1 MGGVVKGFED
11 LEVWQLGKQ
20 LVVLAYKL
28 TESFPSSERYNL
40 TGQIRRA
47 AISVPGNIAE
57 GYGRYHYLDKVKFYL
72 NARGSLSETKSHFLI
87 ASELGFV
94 SAEALKPAVELI
106 AMLSVKLNNLVTTTR
121 KSQQGK

>member
-20 LVVLAYKL
+20 LVVLVYKL
-28 TESFPSSERYNL
+28 TESFPSTERYNL

-72 NARGSLSETKSHFLI
+72 NARGSLSETKSHLPI
-87 ASELGFV
+87 TSELGFV

-106 AMLSVKLNNLVTTTR
+106 VLLSVKLNNLVTTTR

>member
-1 MGGVVKGFED
+1 MGKLVRGFED

-72 NARGSLSETKSHFLI
+72 NARGSLSETKSHLLI

-94 SAEALKPAVELI
+94 REDFLKPSFELI
-106 AMLSVKLNNLVTTTR
+106 ALLSVKLNNLITATR
-121 KSQQGK
+121 KTQRGK